1 MRRVVLSTN
10 WILAPDFKLI
20 GDYEHGR
27 KEYPS
32 IKVGE
37 DFKGYKKSTSKST
50 WLRSQVDDPR

>member
-37 DFKGYKKSTSKST
+37 DFKTSKSA